1 MIHGVGRNQDGGVER
16 IRAVIVD
23 PPPVYQYCSASGLP
37 RSLAHHHSRG

>member
-23 PPPVYQYCSASGLP
+23 PPPVYQFLYLY
-37 RSLAHHHSRG
+37 